1 MNDLAIPDD
10 EILLRHIPGG
20 EPWQAAGPRITS
32 VNFQLRPDRGETG
45 ASVTRLSVTPLR
57 RLLEL
62 VGGSSA
68 KGSRVA
74 GAKVGDIRRLGLQVV
89 PRPLPQD
96 SGHCEIQSLTSS
108 LESRLTRR
116 ELANLFQ
123 FLEEDAGRSSE
134 GSASVS

>member
-1 MNDLAIPDD
+1 LTPWDDHVDKAIPDD

-20 EPWQAAGPRITS
+20 ELWQAAGPRITS

-45 ASVTRLSVTPLR
+45 VSVTWLSVTTPE
-57 RLLEL
+57 RLLQL

-74 GAKVGDIRRLGLQVV
+74 GAKVGDVRRLGLQVV

-96 SGHCEIQSLTSS
+96 AGHCEIQSFASS

-123 FLEEDAGRSSE
+123 FIE
-134 GSASVS
+134 GDVQAT